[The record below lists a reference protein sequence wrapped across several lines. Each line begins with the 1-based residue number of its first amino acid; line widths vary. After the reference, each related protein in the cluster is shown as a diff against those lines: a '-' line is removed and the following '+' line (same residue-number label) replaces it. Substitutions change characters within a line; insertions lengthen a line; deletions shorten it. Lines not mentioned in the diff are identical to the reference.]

1 MNQAKRLAKIAIPST
16 LATVLLAGGLV
27 PAMMAESAF
36 AVPTDNTTITV
47 SGKVDGHHF
56 TAYKLAS
63 FGNVT
68 ITGGKATATVS
79 SESAVKAKIASAAQ
93 TAGITVA
100 NGQDPADAVARE
112 SSSAKVQ
119 AFAKALAEAGLTQ
132 TAATDGKGSSATLN
146 VTEGWYLV
154 TDSKG
159 LPMLVG
165 TQIKSGNQTATAMK
179 NGGTLGVI
187 DIKST
192 SLNVDKKVKVGNST
206 PTDDGSAS
214 VGSVIGYEVTVP
226 MPDPANV
233 KTLKYQ
239 DTLTGG
245 TITDTPTATIDGKT
259 VAINPTVATNNTSF
273 TVDLTNLLAANKGKT
288 LVISYH
294 AKTTAKTA
302 TNDAQLSGTDAN
314 GNTITPDNGGGKDTS
329 TVNAYDF
336 DLTKV
341 DALSTGT
348 KLQGAQF
355 KIQKK
360 GGAWLK
366 QTDGGLW
373 SDASGE
379 ADATVFATDAQGK
392 TNFTGLGNGTY
403 TIKEVTAPAD
413 HYLAGTFTFDANV
426 SNGKTTFSGNS
437 LVSALD
443 GDSAQ
448 VKNNPTVNG
457 LAKTGQGGLLLMGS
471 AATVMAVIGAGCA
484 IAYKRQKRA
493 D

>member
-1 MNQAKRLAKIAIPST
+1 MASVNKLAAGVLAATTLIATPAVGMI
-16 LATVLLAGGLV
+16 AAGS
-27 PAMMAESAF
+27 AMAS
-36 AVPTDNTTITV
+36 PTDTATITMN
-47 SGKVDGHHF
+47 GKVDGHHF

-63 FGNVT
+63 FGHVT
-68 ITGGKATATVS
+68 ITGGKAQASVA
-79 SESAVKAKIASAAQ
+79 SEAAVKDKIAAAAK

-132 TAATDGKGSSATLN
+132 TAATEGKGSTATLN

-179 NGGTLGVI
+179 DGTTLGTVN
-187 DIKST
+187 IKST
-192 SLNVDKKVKVGNST
+192 SLSVDKKVNGSDN
-206 PTDDGSAS
+206 GSAS
-214 VGSVIGYEVTVP
+214 VGSTVGYTVTIP

-233 KTLKYQ
+233 KALQYK

-245 TITDTPTATIDGKT
+245 TITDTPTATIDGKA
-259 VAINPTVATNNTSF
+259 VSISPQVDGAKGSF
-273 TVDLTNLLAANKGKT
+273 TVDLTDLLAGNKDKT

-294 AKTTAKTA
+294 VKTMAETV

-314 GNTITPDNGGGKDTS
+314 GKPITPDNGGGKDTS
-329 TVNAYDF
+329 KVQAYDF

-348 KLQGAQF
+348 KLQGAKF

-360 GGAWLK
+360 DGAWLK
-366 QTDGGLW
+366 QTDGAW
-373 SDASGE
+373 SDAKNE
-379 ADATVFATDAQGK
+379 ADATPFTTDAQGR
-392 TNFTGLGNGTY
+392 TNFTGLGDGTY
-403 TIKEVTAPAD
+403 TVKEMAAPAD
-413 HYLAGTFTFDANV
+413 HYLAGTFTFDATV
-426 SNGKTTFSGNS
+426 KDGKTTFSGNN
-437 LVSALD
+437 LVSGLD

-457 LAKTGQGGLLLMGS
+457 LAKTGEGGLLLAGS
-471 AATVMAVIGAGCA
+471 AAAAMAAIGLGCA
-484 IAYKRQKRA
+484 LAYKRQQA
-493 D
+493 QA

>member
-36 AVPTDNTTITV
+36 AVPTDSTTITV
-47 SGKVDGHHF
+47 NGKVDGHHF

-68 ITGGKATATVS
+68 ITNGKATATVS

-119 AFAKALAEAGLTQ
+119 AFAKTLAEAGLTQ
-132 TAATDGKGSSATLN
+132 TTATDGRGSSATLN

-179 NGGTLGVI
+179 SGGTLGVI

-192 SLNVDKKVKVGNST
+192 SLSVDKKVNGEDN
-206 PTDDGSAS
+206 GSAS
-214 VGSVIGYEVTVP
+214 VGSTVGYTVTIP
-226 MPDPANV
+226 MPDPASV
-233 KTLKYQ
+233 KTLQYK

-245 TITDTPTATIDGKT
+245 VISDTPTATIDGR
-259 VAINPTVATNNTSF
+259 AATISPQVNSNKSGF
-273 TVDLTNLLAANKGKT
+273 TVDLTGLLAGNKDKT

-294 AKTTAKTA
+294 VKTTSKNV

-314 GNTITPDNGGGKDTS
+314 GGTITPDNGGGKDTS
-329 TVNAYDF
+329 TVRAYDF

-366 QTDGGLW
+366 QTNGGLW
-373 SDASGE
+373 SDAANE
-379 ADATVFATDAQGK
+379 ADATVFTTDAQGT

-403 TIKEVTAPAD
+403 TVKEVTAPAD
-413 HYLAGTFTFDANV
+413 HYLAGTFTFDATVN
-426 SNGKTTFSGNS
+426 NGTTTFSGNN
-437 LVSALD
+437 LVSGLD

-484 IAYKRQKRA
+484 IAYRRQKRA

>member
-1 MNQAKRLAKIAIPST
+1 MASVNKLAAGVLAATTLIATPAVGMI
-16 LATVLLAGGLV
+16 AAGT
-27 PAMMAESAF
+27 AMAN
-36 AVPTDNTTITV
+36 PTDTATITMN
-47 SGKVDGHHF
+47 GKVDGHHF

-63 FGNVT
+63 FGHVT
-68 ITGGKATATVS
+68 ITGGKAQASVA
-79 SESAVKAKIASAAQ
+79 SEAAVKDKIAAAAK

-132 TAATDGKGSSATLN
+132 TTATEGKGSTATLN

-179 NGGTLGVI
+179 DGTTLGTVN
-187 DIKST
+187 IKST
-192 SLNVDKKVKVGNST
+192 SLSVDKKVNGSDN
-206 PTDDGSAS
+206 GSAS
-214 VGSVIGYEVTVP
+214 VGSTIGYTVTIP

-233 KTLKYQ
+233 KALQYK

-245 TITDTPTATIDGKT
+245 VISDTPTATIDGKAVT
-259 VAINPTVATNNTSF
+259 ISPQVNSNKSGF
-273 TVDLTNLLAANKGKT
+273 TVDLTGLLAGNKDKT

-294 AKTTAKTA
+294 VRTTAKTV

-314 GNTITPDNGGGKDTS
+314 GKPITPDNGGGKDTS
-329 TVNAYDF
+329 KVQAYDF

-341 DALSTGT
+341 DALSAGT

-360 GGAWLK
+360 DGAWLK
-366 QTDGGLW
+366 QTDGAW
-373 SDASGE
+373 SDAKAE
-379 ADATVFATDAQGK
+379 ADATVFTTDAKGK

-403 TIKEVTAPAD
+403 TVKEVAAPAD
-413 HYLAGTFTFDANV
+413 HYLAGTFTFQATV
-426 SNGKTTFSGNS
+426 HNGTTTFSGNN
-437 LVSALD
+437 LVSGLD

-457 LAKTGQGGLLLMGS
+457 LAKTGQGGLLLAGT
-471 AATVMAVIGAGCA
+471 AAAIMAAIGLGCA
-484 IAYKRQKRA
+484 LAYKRQQA
-493 D
+493 QA

>member
-1 MNQAKRLAKIAIPST
+1 MASVNKLAAGVLAATTLIATPAVGMI
-16 LATVLLAGGLV
+16 AAGT
-27 PAMMAESAF
+27 AMAN
-36 AVPTDNTTITV
+36 PTDTATITMN
-47 SGKVDGHHF
+47 GKVDGHYF

-63 FGNVT
+63 FGHVT
-68 ITGGKATATVS
+68 ITGGKAQASVA
-79 SESAVKAKIASAAQ
+79 SEAAVKDKIAAAAK

-132 TAATDGKGSSATLN
+132 TTATEGKGSTATLN

-179 NGGTLGVI
+179 DGTTLGTVN
-187 DIKST
+187 IKST
-192 SLNVDKKVKVGNST
+192 SLSVDKKVNGSDN
-206 PTDDGSAS
+206 GSAS
-214 VGSVIGYEVTVP
+214 VGSTVGYTVTIP

-233 KTLKYQ
+233 KALQYK

-245 TITDTPTATIDGKT
+245 VISDTPTATIDGKAVT
-259 VAINPTVATNNTSF
+259 ISPQVNSNNSGF
-273 TVDLTNLLAANKGKT
+273 TVDLTGLLAGNKDKT

-294 AKTTAKTA
+294 VKTMAETV

-314 GNTITPDNGGGKDTS
+314 GKPITPDNGGGKDTS
-329 TVNAYDF
+329 KVQAYDF

-348 KLQGAQF
+348 KLQGAKF

-360 GGAWLK
+360 DGAWLK
-366 QTDGGLW
+366 QTGGAW
-373 SDASGE
+373 SDAKAE
-379 ADATVFATDAQGK
+379 ADATVFTTDAQGR
-392 TNFTGLGNGTY
+392 TNFTGLGNGDY
-403 TIKEVTAPAD
+403 IVKEVAAPAD
-413 HYLAGTFTFDANV
+413 HYLAGTFTFQATV
-426 SNGKTTFSGNS
+426 HNGTTTFSGNN
-437 LVSALD
+437 LVSGLD

-457 LAKTGQGGLLLMGS
+457 LAKTGQGGLLLAGT
-471 AATVMAVIGAGCA
+471 AAAIMAAIGLGCA
-484 IAYKRQKRA
+484 LAYKRQQA
-493 D
+493 QA

>member
-1 MNQAKRLAKIAIPST
+1 MASVNKLAAGVLAATTLIATPAVGMI
-16 LATVLLAGGLV
+16 AAGT
-27 PAMMAESAF
+27 AMAN
-36 AVPTDNTTITV
+36 PTDTATITMN
-47 SGKVDGHHF
+47 GKVDGHHF

-63 FGNVT
+63 FGHVT
-68 ITGGKATATVS
+68 ITGGKAQASVA
-79 SESAVKAKIASAAQ
+79 SEAAVKDKIAAAAK

-192 SLNVDKKVKVGNST
+192 SLNVDKKVKVGNSA

-233 KTLKYQ
+233 KALQYK

-245 TITDTPTATIDGKT
+245 TITDTPTATIDGKA
-259 VAINPTVATNNTSF
+259 VSISPQVNSNKSGF
-273 TVDLTNLLAANKGKT
+273 TVNLTDLLAGNKDKT

-294 AKTTAKTA
+294 VKTMAETV

-314 GNTITPDNGGGKDTS
+314 GKPITPDNGGGKDTS
-329 TVNAYDF
+329 KVQAYDF

-348 KLQGAQF
+348 KLQGAKF

-360 GGAWLK
+360 DGAWLK
-366 QTDGGLW
+366 QTGGAW
-373 SDASGE
+373 SDAKNE
-379 ADATVFATDAQGK
+379 ADATPFTTDAQGR
-392 TNFTGLGNGTY
+392 TNFTGLGDGTY
-403 TIKEVTAPAD
+403 TVKEVAAPAD
-413 HYLAGTFTFDANV
+413 HYLAGTFTFDATV
-426 SNGKTTFSGNS
+426 KDGKTTFSGNN
-437 LVSALD
+437 LVSALN

-457 LAKTGQGGLLLMGS
+457 LAKTGQGGLLLAGT
-471 AATVMAVIGAGCA
+471 AAAAMAAIGVGCA
-484 IAYKRQKRA
+484 LAYKRQQA
-493 D
+493 QA